1 MCKGRADIC
10 LSVLLELKVDGRV
23 SGSHL
28 GLRKGKSLS
37 SIADGWKRVAGGVT
51 ESVFPG
57 FCHLFSN
64 HP

>member
-10 LSVLLELKVDGRV
+10 LSVSLELKVDGRV

-28 GLRKGKSLS
+28 VLREGKSLS
-37 SIADGWKRVAGGVT
+37 CITDGWKQVAGDVT
-51 ESVFPG
+51 ESVCAG